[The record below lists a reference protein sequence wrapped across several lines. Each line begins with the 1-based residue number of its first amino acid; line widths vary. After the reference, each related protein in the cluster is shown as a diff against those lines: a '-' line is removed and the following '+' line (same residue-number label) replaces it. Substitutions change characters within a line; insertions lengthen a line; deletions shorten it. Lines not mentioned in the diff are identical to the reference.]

1 MKEVY
6 EIRKY
11 ISVNHGENIQID
23 LGKPL
28 LVLRNS
34 NDSATIK
41 KVFSKNEIH
50 EKVGNDEIPCSNI
63 LKTLRGEMLVCDI
76 IDNKEFVTLVNK
88 IDSVCITTT
97 YTMVTDISLHK
108 LSKLLTASDF
118 VEYVKERIL

>member
-11 ISVNHGENIQID
+11 ISVNHEENIQID

-50 EKVGNDEIPCSNI
+50 EKVENDEIPCSNI

-76 IDNKEFVTLVNK
+76 VDDKEFVTLVNK

-118 VEYVKERIL
+118 VGYVKERIL

>member
-6 EIRKY
+6 EVRKY
-11 ISVNHGENIQID
+11 ISVNYGENIQVD

-28 LVLRNS
+28 LVLRNQT
-34 NDSATIK
+34 DSATIK
-41 KVFSKNEIH
+41 KVFPKNEIH

-76 IDNKEFVTLVNK
+76 VDDKEFVTLVNK